1 MEHSIDIVIPAYKP
15 GTVFEKLIYRLQK
28 QTVKPE
34 RIIVVN
40 TGEEYWEQASLT
52 SLRLYLVHW
61 RESGWNCSYSRKR
74 IRSWWDQKMGGVQI
88 SGRICDVYDAGCHA
102 GQISI

>member
-15 GTVFEKLIYRLQK
+15 GAVFEKLIYRLQK

-40 TGEEYWEQASLT
+40 TGEEYWEQA
-52 SLRLYLVHW
+52 
-61 RESGWNCSYSRKR
+61 GIASYSRKR

-102 GQISI
+102 GRSVSD